1 MFPLGEE
8 NILVQDREDLI
19 AVLRMRFGEV
29 PPAVIDFIYAV
40 YSPDTLQR
48 LILVA
53 ANAPGWKDFLDELFA
68 SDESFRM
75 VGESYHP
82 LERSGVKSSGE

>member
-53 ANAPGWKDFLDELFA
+53 ANAPGWKDFLDELF
-68 SDESFRM
+68 RM